1 MFLGPRAQRFSTAAP
16 PPCVSFLIAG
26 RYKMAKSLPTWQTP
40 DRQSMKSWRNIHEVS
55 LPRDGHPVF
64 AALYDPKSASAERR
78 WMGGRRRRLLAGA
91 RGAVLEIGGGTGAN
105 LAHYRDIDRVTIA
118 EPDPFM
124 RNRIGPK
131 LEEARVPVEVSAA
144 GAEALPFPDGS
155 FDTVVS
161 TLVLCTVTDQEAALD
176 EVRRVLRPGGRL
188 LFIEHVRAAG
198 SAARWQDRLEPLWRR
213 LLGGC
218 HPNRDTVAAIEEAG
232 FEIETFESFY
242 PPDPLSALMP
252 HVQGSATVRLA
263 A

>member
-1 MFLGPRAQRFSTAAP
+1 M
-16 PPCVSFLIAG
+16 G
-26 RYKMAKSLPTWQTP
+26 RSRHNHETS
-40 DRQSMKSWRNIHEVS
+40 SMKE
-55 LPRDGHPVF
+55 GHPIF
-64 AALYDPKSASAERR
+64 AALYDPIRASTERR

-105 LAHYRDIDRVTIA
+105 LAHYRDVDRVTIA

-124 RNRIGPK
+124 RTRIGPK
-131 LEEARVPVEVSAA
+131 LEDARVPVEVSAA
-144 GAEALPFPDGS
+144 GAESLPFPDGS

-161 TLVLCTVTDQEAALD
+161 TLVLCTVPDQETALD

-188 LFIEHVRAAG
+188 LFIEHVRAAEPM
-198 SAARWQDRLEPLWRR
+198 ARWQDRLEPLWRR

-218 HPNRDTVAAIEEAG
+218 HLNRDTVAAIEEAG

-242 PPDPLSALMP
+242 PPDPLSGLMP

>member
-1 MFLGPRAQRFSTAAP
+1 
-16 PPCVSFLIAG
+16 
-26 RYKMAKSLPTWQTP
+26 
-40 DRQSMKSWRNIHEVS
+40 
-55 LPRDGHPVF
+55 
-64 AALYDPKSASAERR
+64 
-78 WMGGRRRRLLAGA
+78 MGARRRRLLEGA

-105 LAHYRDIDRVTIA
+105 LVHYRDVDRVTIA

-124 RNRIGPK
+124 RSRIGPK
-131 LEEARVPVEVSAA
+131 LQDSRVPVEVSSA

-161 TLVLCTVTDQEAALD
+161 TLVLCTVPDQEAVL
-176 EVRRVLRPGGRL
+176 EEIRRVLRPGGRL

-213 LLGGC
+213 LFGGC
-218 HPNRDTVAAIEEAG
+218 RPNRDTIAAIEDAG
-232 FEIETFESFY
+232 FELETFESFY
-242 PPDPLSALMP
+242 PPDPLSVLTP

>member
-1 MFLGPRAQRFSTAAP
+1 M
-16 PPCVSFLIAG
+16 
-26 RYKMAKSLPTWQTP
+26 
-40 DRQSMKSWRNIHEVS
+40 E
-55 LPRDGHPVF
+55 DGHPIF
-64 AALYDPKSASAERR
+64 AALYDPLGASAERR

-105 LAHYRDIDRVTIA
+105 LAHYRNVDRVTIA

-131 LEEARVPVEVSAA
+131 LDEARVPVEVSAA
-144 GAEALPFPDGS
+144 GAEALPYPDGS

-161 TLVLCTVTDQEAALD
+161 TLVLCTVPDQEAALD

-188 LFIEHVRAAG
+188 LFIEHVRATG

-242 PPDPLSALMP
+242 PPDPLSGLMP

>member
-1 MFLGPRAQRFSTAAP
+1 MERSRNDHEAGPRR
-16 PPCVSFLIAG
+16 G
-26 RYKMAKSLPTWQTP
+26 
-40 DRQSMKSWRNIHEVS
+40 
-55 LPRDGHPVF
+55 GHPVF
-64 AALYDPKSASAERR
+64 AALYDPIGASMERR
-78 WMGGRRRRLLAGA
+78 WMGARRRRLLAGA

-105 LAHYRDIDRVTIA
+105 LVHYRDVDRVTIA

-124 RNRIGPK
+124 RSRIGPK
-131 LEEARVPVEVSAA
+131 LQDSRVPVDVSSA

-161 TLVLCTVTDQEAALD
+161 TLVLCTVPDQEAVL
-176 EVRRVLRPGGRL
+176 EEIRRVLRPGGRL

-198 SAARWQDRLEPLWRR
+198 SMARWQDRLEPLWRR

-218 HPNRDTVAAIEEAG
+218 HPNRDTLAAIEGAG

-242 PPDPLSALMP
+242 PPDPLSGLTP

>member
-1 MFLGPRAQRFSTAAP
+1 L
-16 PPCVSFLIAG
+16 
-26 RYKMAKSLPTWQTP
+26 
-40 DRQSMKSWRNIHEVS
+40 
-55 LPRDGHPVF
+55 F
-64 AALYDPKSASAERR
+64 AALYDPISASTERR
-78 WMGGRRRRLLAGA
+78 WMGDRRRRLLAGA
-91 RGAVLEIGGGTGAN
+91 HGAVLEIGGGTGAN
-105 LAHYRDIDRVTIA
+105 LAHYRDVDRVTIT

-124 RNRIGPK
+124 RDRIGPK
-131 LEEARVPVEVSAA
+131 LEDACVPVEISAA

-161 TLVLCTVTDQEAALD
+161 TLVLCTVPDQEAALD
-176 EVRRVLRPGGRL
+176 ELRRVLRPGGRL

-198 SAARWQDRLEPLWRR
+198 STARWQDRLEPLWRR

-218 HPNRDTVAAIEEAG
+218 HPNRDTVAAIEEAE

-242 PPDPLSALMP
+242 PPAPLSGLTP